1 MKAEQQSKRL
11 SIHIC
16 QCIKNWITRSVMKN
30 YLRSVESPMVWL
42 NFPLQFPNRWNKL
55 YLRSRVSK
63 VRLYSTIQYQI
74 YIYQILIYVHVQQS
88 QEMYAEGYIPI
99 YVHVQKSQEIH
110 AEGYILGVLLMSSR
124 TKRLKW
130 RRMSCKS
137 GRFLS
142 LSLSRYWRAPSM
154 YSTNVLF
161 RQCSSLSITPESLKQ
176 PTTIKQICM
185 YNYHLNNSLHSVHF
199 NLLMCILRY
208 PYAWANVLL
217 AAINSNIWANCTL
230 RTSFFLLR
238 LKFPSFLSM
247 ASFKYPTSSSISS
260 LKPKI
265 VIYHTNIYNHACL
278 FIIKTKIF
286 PFKHQTSVRAIF
298 ELHDYHRIGVAHTIN
313 SLDFL
318 NITIDVIQEIIS
330 LNYLNTTGLV

>member
-16 QCIKNWITRSVMKN
+16 QCIKGWITWSMMRN

-88 QEMYAEGYIPI
+88 QEM
-99 YVHVQKSQEIH
+99 H

-124 TKRLKW
+124 TNRLKW

-176 PTTIKQICM
+176 PTTSKQNCM
-185 YNYHLNNSLHSVHF
+185 YNHHLTNSLHSVHF
-199 NLLMCILRY
+199 NLLMCILRYILWY

-265 VIYHTNIYNHACL
+265 AIYHTNI
-278 FIIKTKIF
+278 
-286 PFKHQTSVRAIF
+286 
-298 ELHDYHRIGVAHTIN
+298 
-313 SLDFL
+313 
-318 NITIDVIQEIIS
+318 
-330 LNYLNTTGLV
+330 